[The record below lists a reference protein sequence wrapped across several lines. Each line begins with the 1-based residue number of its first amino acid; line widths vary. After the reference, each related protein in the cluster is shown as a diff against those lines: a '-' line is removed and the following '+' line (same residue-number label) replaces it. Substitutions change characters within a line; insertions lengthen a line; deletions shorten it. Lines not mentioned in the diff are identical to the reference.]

1 MQYTVSR
8 CHLMMEGA
16 VFKFCHTL
24 SGTRALYT
32 LQNVIYKQ
40 ESVCCFSSRFPQQ
53 GVFCASSRSALNIN
67 NSQRSVH
74 QYIKSST
81 TLPLAAKKER
91 VVILGTGWGGFRV
104 AKDLDKDKFDVTV
117 ISPRNHFLFTPLLPS
132 TSVGTLEFR
141 CVQEPVRTISGIHYH
156 QAEAKAI
163 SFKTQEIFCNDVYG
177 HYQPGKPV
185 TDKKMISFN
194 VPYDKLVIA
203 VGTKSN
209 TFGVPGLVSQEEERL
224 GSSGT
229 NKDNVFFLKQL
240 HHSRAIRNRYE
251 KIQ

>member
-1 MQYTVSR
+1 
-8 CHLMMEGA
+8 MMEGA
-16 VFKFCHTL
+16 AFKFCHNL

-40 ESVCCFSSRFPQQ
+40 EYFRRFSSLLA
-53 GVFCASSRSALNIN
+53 FCASSPSCSALNN

-74 QYIKSST
+74 QYIQSST
-81 TLPLAAKKER
+81 TKPLAAKKER

-141 CVQEPVRTISGIHYH
+141 CVQEPVRTISGMHYH
-156 QAEAKAI
+156 QAQAKTI
-163 SFKTQEIFCNDVYG
+163 DFKAQEIFCNDVYG

-185 TDKKMISFN
+185 TDKKVISFN

-240 HHSRAIRNRYE
+240 QHSRAIRNRYE
-251 KIQ
+251 K